1 MASNS
6 PELFLAFDAATGR
19 IEARPIKGTRPRA
32 ADPVQD
38 AAQAADLLASAKDRA
53 ENLMIVDLM
62 RNDLARASLPGSVRV
77 ETLFAVESHP
87 TVHHLVST
95 VTARAA
101 PGVTLPICWRRPS
114 RQAPLRVRRSIK
126 R

>member
-1 MASNS
+1 DVFLRLQQGRASPFGAYWRIGGRALASNS

-53 ENLMIVDLM
+53 ENLMIVD
-62 RNDLARASLPGSVRV
+62 
-77 ETLFAVESHP
+77 
-87 TVHHLVST
+87 
-95 VTARAA
+95 
-101 PGVTLPICWRRPS
+101 
-114 RQAPLRVRRSIK
+114 
-126 R
+126 